1 MSTNSKPSSDYPSLN
16 GKTGW
21 LQRIAEYLL
30 SLPRSVK
37 RAILLTTDLAMSLA
51 CLFLAL
57 SLRYGDIAHNISPI
71 ILLSYGTLPIVGLYL
86 IGFYKGVAR
95 GFLDTVMGS
104 VAKLFFLLM
113 VVYETIIYLNPLED
127 IPRSVPIIF
136 LFFFFIWLWNS
147 RLIIREILM
156 RWSGRAQRRLKD
168 DGVYDNVVIYGA
180 GEAGRDLLEGLR
192 NSHKYNVVAFVDDD
206 PQLAGAYLL
215 GKKIYPAHD
224 LVSLVEELDIAQ
236 VFLAI
241 PSISRAQK
249 RQIIDKLSGIAI
261 KIKEL
266 PSLEEIADEKVTV
279 SSMRKVDILDVLDR
293 QTVEPDAKLLQM
305 NIKDK
310 CVLVTGAGGSIGSE
324 LCRQVIKNKPKCL
337 VLYELSEF
345 ALYSIHQELTI
356 KQANTPA
363 YKDIQIVAI
372 IGNVTNESNLLR
384 ILNLYNIQTVYHAAA
399 YKHVPMV
406 EHNPFEGVINNT
418 KGTYHCARAAIAANV
433 ETFVLISTDKAVRPT
448 NVMGAS
454 KRLAELVCQ
463 ALSQTDSQTCI
474 SMVRFGNV
482 LGSSG
487 SVVPLFTKQIEQG
500 KPITVTHPD
509 VTRYFMTIPEA
520 ANLVIQAGAMASGGE
535 VFVLDMGEPVKI
547 VDLAHRMIHLSG
559 FDIKDA
565 AHPEGDIEVIFTGLR
580 AGEKLYE
587 ELIIGEDN
595 IESTYHPLIMQAI
608 EHSFPLDELES
619 VLFELNEKQKEFDVP
634 WLKQRFKQFV
644 AGYQEG
650 TKAA

>member
-1 MSTNSKPSSDYPSLN
+1 MPIDSKKISKKDTTFAVQSN
-16 GKTGW
+16 NF
-21 LQRIAEYLL
+21 AEPMASILL
-30 SLPRSVK
+30 SLPRNIKRIILISADFIMSVV
-37 RAILLTTDLAMSLA
+37 
-51 CLFLAL
+51 CLFFAVAA
-57 SLRYGDIAHNISPI
+57 RYGYIDHHVSLW
-71 ILLSYGTLPIVGLYL
+71 LLSVSALIPVICLYA
-86 IGFYKGVAR
+86 IGFYNSVAR
-95 GFLDTVMGS
+95 GFFDAMMGS
-104 VAKLFFLLM
+104 VLQLFFIIIIVAQTILYFKLLPG
-113 VVYETIIYLNPLED
+113 V
-127 IPRSVPIIF
+127 PRAVPILYLF
-136 LFFFFIWLWNS
+136 LFFIWLWNS
-147 RLIIREILM
+147 RLTIKELLARLQ
-156 RWSGRAQRRLKD
+156 GQRSKQKYD
-168 DGVYDNVVIYGA
+168 DYDNVVIYGA
-180 GEAGRDLLEGLR
+180 GEAGKELLEGLR
-192 NSHKYNVVAFVDDD
+192 NSHKYNVVAYIDDD
-206 PQLAGAYLL
+206 PQLTGAYLF
-215 GKKIYPAHD
+215 GKKIYPAYR
-224 LVSLVEELDIAQ
+224 LVSLVDELDIAQ

-241 PSISRAQK
+241 PSISRGQK

-305 NIKDK
+305 NIKGK

-324 LCRQVIKNKPKCL
+324 LCRQVIKNQPKCL

-356 KQANTPA
+356 KQSNTST

-372 IGNVTNESNLLR
+372 IGNVTNETNLFR
-384 ILNLYNIQTVYHAAA
+384 VLNLYNIQTVYHAAA
-399 YKHVPMV
+399 YKHVPIV

-418 KGTYHCARAAIAANV
+418 KGTYHCARAAIKANV

-463 ALSQTDSQTCI
+463 ALSQENNTTRL

-487 SVVPLFTKQIEQG
+487 SVVPVFSKQIEKG
-500 KPITVTHPD
+500 LPITVTHPD

-559 FDIKDA
+559 FEIKDT
-565 AHPEGDIEVIFTGLR
+565 AHPDGDVEVVFTTTD
-580 AGEKLYE
+580 A
-587 ELIIGEDN
+587 LITQLATDCRCPN
-595 IESTYHPLIMQAI
+595 DHC
-608 EHSFPLDELES
+608 
-619 VLFELNEKQKEFDVP
+619 
-634 WLKQRFKQFV
+634 
-644 AGYQEG
+644 
-650 TKAA
+650 